1 MKLRNIL
8 IVVKDV
14 EKAKKFYH
22 DLFGIGCGA

>member
-8 IVVKDV
+8 IVAKDV

-22 DLFGIGCGA
+22 DLFGIECGV